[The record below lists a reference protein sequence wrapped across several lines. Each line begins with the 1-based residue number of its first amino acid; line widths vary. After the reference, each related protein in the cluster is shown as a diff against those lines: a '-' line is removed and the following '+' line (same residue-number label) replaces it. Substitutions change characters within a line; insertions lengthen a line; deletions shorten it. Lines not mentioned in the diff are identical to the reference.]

1 MISDVAARIK
11 AVRKQ
16 LKLSQSAF
24 GEPFGANRDQIN
36 NVENGRAAVYDMM
49 ISAICR
55 TYGVNEIWLRTGAG
69 DPFQEKSRRVE
80 LTEAIT
86 KLLRDRPES
95 FRVRAITTLLK
106 FDADGPEWAVLEKIY
121 NSITQEAEALKK
133 QKPPDR

>member
-16 LKLSQSAF
+16 FKLSQSAF

-69 DPFQEKSRRVE
+69 EPFQEKSRRVE

-106 FDADGPEWAVLEKIY
+106 FDADGPEWAVLDKIY
-121 NSITQEAEALKK
+121 NSIAQEAEAIKK
-133 QKPPDR
+133 QKPHDR

>member
-1 MISDVAARIK
+1 MISDVAERIK

-49 ISAICR
+49 VSAICR

-69 DPFQEKSRRVE
+69 EPFQEKTRCVE
-80 LTEAIT
+80 LTEAFT

-121 NSITQEAEALKK
+121 NSIAQEAEALKK

>member
-1 MISDVAARIK
+1 MISDVAERIK

-49 ISAICR
+49 VSAICR

-69 DPFQEKSRRVE
+69 EPFQEKSRRVE
-80 LTEAIT
+80 LTEAFA

-106 FDADGPEWAVLEKIY
+106 FNADGPEWAVLEKIY
-121 NSITQEAEALKK
+121 NDIALEAEALKK